1 MNELGALVVAHIPA
15 LVMMI
20 AGFVLLVIEMYIPG
34 FGLAGISGTVLMIG
48 GIVLMGPTPL
58 QALLLVLISVILL
71 GIAFSLAMH
80 SFSKG
85 RLSRSKLV
93 LNEALNQKDASGD
106 EDLSYFV
113 GRVGQTHTAL
123 RPAGI
128 AEFDGVK
135 LNVVSDGDFV
145 NTQRYVRVERVEG
158 SRIVVRECEADGLT
172 Q

>member
-1 MNELGALVVAHIPA
+1 M
-15 LVMMI
+15 
-20 AGFVLLVIEMYIPG
+20 
-34 FGLAGISGTVLMIG
+34 
-48 GIVLMGPTPL
+48 
-58 QALLLVLISVILL
+58 
-71 GIAFSLAMH
+71 
-80 SFSKG
+80 
-85 RLSRSKLV
+85 

-158 SRIVVRECEADGLT
+158 SRILVRECDADGLT